1 MSYQY
6 SKIKDNNNLIS
17 ILSQEAKEKV
27 TIIRRIN
34 DTPKNIHTILEKKK
48 SKSNEDAN
56 SSSYSSSSSS
66 QGSSSSYSSSFDNVS
81 ISNKDSEQENEPEPE
96 PEQEQVA
103 NSESQ
108 NKHYHSFM
116 IQYKNKNPNLM
127 KIPKFKNFTTKSQF
141 DKKKSIKDQPLYEKI
156 SNKMKEKKSISLN
169 FKYYEVKIN
178 HIRFLKYDFFKET
191 VVEENYPEKTDQ
203 MTKIINEINSS
214 LDKLEHKDENYPSIN
229 FEHFTYKKKKT
240 KKIQ

>member
-1 MSYQY
+1 MNEIKINANFVPNNSFNFIFDLESMSYQFGT
-6 SKIKDNNNLIS
+6 KIKENNNLIS

-48 SKSNEDAN
+48 SNEDVN

-66 QGSSSSYSSSFDNVS
+66 EGSSSSYSSSFDNVS

-156 SNKMKEKKSISLN
+156 SNKMKEKK
-169 FKYYEVKIN
+169 KYK
-178 HIRFLKYDFFKET
+178 
-191 VVEENYPEKTDQ
+191 
-203 MTKIINEINSS
+203 S
-214 LDKLEHKDENYPSIN
+214 
-229 FEHFTYKKKKT
+229 
-240 KKIQ
+240 